1 MRRKRF
7 ASGKLA
13 VMNAM
18 KTTHKSYDFAYPFSL
33 DGRVQS
39 FLPGRYSLEIEE
51 ELSSGSEPLDF
62 RRVKSRLYHTPN
74 SGAPIEIGVIGIDP
88 DDFDRAALQDGMRV
102 LRVSTFDRFAI
113 ERAENEG
120 MSVTRRQVED
130 DSLCQTRLS
139 IVVDLRRSLSCLR
152 T

>member
-1 MRRKRF
+1 MRPKRF

-18 KTTHKSYDFAYPFSL
+18 KTTHKTYDIAYPFSL

-39 FLPGRYSLEIEE
+39 FLPGRYSIEIEE

-74 SGAPIEIGVIGIDP
+74 SGALIEVGGIGIDP
-88 DDFDRAALQDGMRV
+88 DDFDRAALQDGVRV
-102 LRVSTFDRFAI
+102 LKDLRTEESVSRVSKFDRFAI
-113 ERAENEG
+113 ERGENEG
-120 MSVTRRQVED
+120 MSVTRRQVEVAGN
-130 DSLCQTRLS
+130 RL
-139 IVVDLRRSLSCLR
+139 D
-152 T
+152 